1 MIAGR
6 ILVLASMVALLLVPT
21 GATQAAWLSTPRE
34 APTPPTEMT
43 RTPWQRTGETYRTQV
58 TWTPA
63 AGTSVTG
70 YSVDIVR
77 GDELILELE
86 ITRPVIIL
94 RKLLRGT
101 AYTVRVAAVNDDGVS
116 EPAELR
122 MFTPGKVPPD
132 TDPGELAGPPPRL
145 TAISP
150 ATGRP
155 GTRVTISGSNFDNL
169 RYVKFG
175 PRLAAFYV
183 SGTTIVAIAPA
194 GSGTVDIEVMSA
206 GGAST
211 LRKAYT
217 YRP

>member
-1 MIAGR
+1 MSIRRFLAITG
-6 ILVLASMVALLLVPT
+6 LVVLLVAPT
-21 GATQAAWLSTPRE
+21 GVTQAAQVAFPRLT
-34 APTPPTEMT
+34 PTPPTDMT

-58 TWTPA
+58 TWTPPVGSA
-63 AGTSVTG
+63 VAG
-70 YSVDIVR
+70 YSVDVER

-86 ITRPVIIL
+86 VTRPVVIL
-94 RKLLRGT
+94 RKLIRGT
-101 AYTVRVAAVNDDGVS
+101 AYTVRVAAINDDGVS

-132 TDPGELAGPPPRL
+132 TDPGELAGPSPRL

-150 ATGRP
+150 ATGP
-155 GTRVTISGSNFDNL
+155 AGTRVTITGSNFDNL

-175 PRLAAFYV
+175 SRLAAFYLR
-183 SGTTIVAIAPA
+183 GTTIVAIAPT

-217 YRP
+217 YRS

>member
-1 MIAGR
+1 MSIRRVLAIAG
-6 ILVLASMVALLLVPT
+6 LVVLLVAPT
-21 GATQAAWLSTPRE
+21 GVTQAALPSTPRE

-58 TWTPA
+58 TWTPPVGSA
-63 AGTSVTG
+63 VTG
-70 YSVDIVR
+70 YSVDVER

-86 ITRPVIIL
+86 VTRPVIIL

-101 AYTVRVAAVNDDGVS
+101 AYTLRVAAINDDGVS
-116 EPAELR
+116 EPAELT
-122 MFTPGKVPPD
+122 MFTPGRVPPD

-145 TAISP
+145 SAISP
-150 ATGRP
+150 ATGQV
-155 GTRVTISGSNFDNL
+155 GTRVTITGSNFDNL

-175 PRLAAFYV
+175 SRLAAFYLR
-183 SGTTIVAIAPA
+183 GTTIVAIAPT

-206 GGAST
+206 GGATT